1 MQTDLRRQIKGRIKH
16 QNMKYKGKSVEII
29 GSKTLFGKETLWVHI
44 LEDNT
49 FAQVLRTDLEDDMTA
64 SSNTGMSYVRYVA
77 IASRI
82 KEEMAQKRLLA
93 PYESS
98 LIPLPHQILVLEKVM
113 QGIQTRFLLADEVG
127 MGKTIEA
134 GLVIKEKKLRG
145 ELKRTLLVVPKSA
158 MLQWQQELKEHFNE
172 NFFIYD
178 SDFINGMARTFAS
191 FEAEEELNFW
201 KQHNQIIVS
210 TDALKPLTVRQG
222 WSQDKVDEYNKYRL
236 EAVVNAE
243 FDMVILDEAHRMGGA
258 TAQVSRY
265 QMADTLCNAVSNVLL
280 LSATPH
286 RGKSDHF
293 RRVLQL
299 IDADAFPGDG
309 MPSINEIE
317 PYVMRSEKRYAVDY
331 DGKKLFQHRTTI
343 RMDVPLDET
352 IHQGQI
358 ALYNDVTDYV
368 RYCFGRAKRGN
379 RNATGLVMV
388 MLQKLA
394 SSSTAAILS
403 AMETRLWR
411 LQHGEVCDDISDYD
425 EEGSVD
431 FDDMNTSDYSVESKN
446 NSFDSEEDN
455 LIHLIAEAKTCLQCE
470 QDAKVA
476 ALIRKI
482 YELQDQQN
490 DPSLKILVFTEFRH
504 TQTYLLKQL
513 QDAGL
518 TSVGINGSMELLE
531 RQRALVKF
539 KNDVQIMVATD
550 AAGESLNMQFC
561 HIVFNY
567 DLPWNPMAI
576 EQRIGRVDRI
586 GQKYPVVAFNMLTN
600 NTVDTRVYEIIVEKL
615 DAIMQELGIDKTSD
629 VLDSTIDMNNVN
641 HLYLQSLLDPRRFDF
656 ASDKWLYE
664 IRGKLRDYKSTE
676 GILPA
681 FASDDI
687 KQESAGE
694 VKYSPLP
701 VWLEEMMDLYT
712 LSEKGKVEK
721 ELTGI
726 SDYTIHGAKL
736 KAIFE
741 AEKQMDNPE
750 AEHLTLQH
758 PVIKKILDEI
768 DGNSQTV
775 IPVLKSKTG
784 EDTPGYLTLWKVT
797 ARNSY
802 ETKTVYSAQ
811 FIADNGR
818 VFAPYGND
826 IWNRLVQEKDSFGYI
841 GETNDS
847 LSFDDNPSLMNNLH
861 SLFHRMESA
870 IQEGLQLKASK
881 KLKALEYAEHRI
893 TRIGIENIR
902 RAKLR
907 KLQAEKE
914 DWSNAFAKGR
924 SVVPDVNHILTVRID
939 G

>member
-1 MQTDLRRQIKGRIKH
+1 
-16 QNMKYKGKSVEII
+16 MKYRGKNIEII
-29 GSKTLFGKETLWVHI
+29 GSKTLFGKETLWIHI
-44 LEDNT
+44 LEDDSFT
-49 FAQVLRTDLEDDMTA
+49 QVLRSDLDDDKTG
-64 SSNTGMSYVRYVA
+64 SNTGMSHIRYVA
-77 IASRI
+77 IAARI

-145 ELKRTLLVVPKSA
+145 ELKRILLIVPKSA

-172 NFFIYD
+172 NFIIYD
-178 SDFINGMARTFAS
+178 SDFISGMARTFAS

-210 TDALKPLTVRQG
+210 TDALKPLLARQG
-222 WSQDKVDEYNKYRL
+222 WAKEKIDEYNKYRL

-258 TAQVSRY
+258 TALVSRY
-265 QMADTLCNAVSNVLL
+265 QMAETLCNSVANVLL

-309 MPSINEIE
+309 MPNIEDIE

-331 DGKKLFQHRTTI
+331 DGNKLFQLRTTV
-343 RMDVPLDET
+343 RMDVPLDECR
-352 IHQGQI
+352 HRLQI
-358 ALYNDVTDYV
+358 ELYNHVTDYV
-368 RYCFGRAKRGN
+368 RHCFGRAKRGHC
-379 RNATGLVMV
+379 NATGLVMV
-388 MLQKLA
+388 MMQKLA

-411 LQHGEVCDDISDYD
+411 LQHNEEDDNMADYD
-425 EEGSVD
+425 DENIVD
-431 FDDMNTSDYSVESKN
+431 FEDLDTKDFSVELQDYEYKDEQSALAN
-446 NSFDSEEDN
+446 
-455 LIHLIAEAKTCLQCE
+455 LIAEAKTCLNSE
-470 QDAKVA
+470 QDAKA
-476 ALIRKI
+476 TALIGEI
-482 YELQDQQN
+482 YKLQDKYN
-490 DPSLKILVFTEFRH
+490 DSQLKILVFTEFRR
-504 TQTYLLKQL
+504 TQDYLLEL
-513 QDAGL
+513 LGEAGFA
-518 TSVGINGSMELLE
+518 TVAINGSMELHE
-531 RQRALVKF
+531 RQRALVRF
-539 KNDVQIMVATD
+539 KNDAQVMIATD

-586 GQKYPVVAFNMLTN
+586 GQKHPVIAYNMLTN

-615 DAIMQELGIDKTSD
+615 NAILEELGIDKTND
-629 VLDSTIDMNNVN
+629 VLDSTIDMKNIN
-641 HLYLQSLLDPRRFDF
+641 HLYLQSLLDPKRFDF
-656 ASDKWLYE
+656 ASEKWLYE
-664 IRGKLRDYKSTE
+664 IKNKLNDYKSTE

-681 FASDDI
+681 FAANEI
-687 KQESAGE
+687 KQECAGE

-701 VWLEEMMDLYT
+701 VWLEEMMDLYVKSEHGMINKQWTGVSEYT
-712 LSEKGKVEK
+712 LHN
-721 ELTGI
+721 L
-726 SDYTIHGAKL
+726 KL
-736 KAIFE
+736 RAIFE
-741 AEKQMDNPE
+741 ADKQTENPD

-758 PVIKKILDEI
+758 PFVKRLLDVI
-768 DGNSQTV
+768 DGHSQTS
-775 IPVLKSKTG
+775 IPIIKFQKS
-784 EDTPGYLTLWKVT
+784 EDISGYLTLWKVT
-797 ARNSY
+797 AKNSY
-802 ETKTVYSAQ
+802 ETKTAYSAQ

-818 VFAPYGND
+818 IFAPYGND
-826 IWNRLVQEKDSFGYI
+826 IWNRLVQEKQSFEYM
-841 GETNDS
+841 GESDCRLDLTNNEM
-847 LSFDDNPSLMNNLH
+847 LTNNLH
-861 SLFHRMESA
+861 ALFHRMEA
-870 IQEGLQLKASK
+870 EIQANIEIRAEK
-881 KLKALEYAEHRI
+881 KLKALSYAEHRI
-893 TRIGIENIR
+893 ERIGIENIR
-902 RAKLR
+902 RAKMR
-907 KLQAEKE
+907 KLLTEKE
-914 DWSNAFAKGR
+914 EWTNIFAKGR